1 MPLWKIILGVYIGGV
16 IAFTAHAHFFDEYYR
31 HLGLIPNLGRGL
43 LWFVF
48 CLPLIGK
55 TVCSDSQFILSCHT
69 GFCKALNPFL
79 IRLKRSSEN
88 FSDDLFILN
97 LTT

>member
-55 TVCSDSQFILSCHT
+55 TV
-69 GFCKALNPFL
+69 ALIVSLFFL
-79 IRLKRSSEN
+79 ATWLLQGVKS
-88 FSDDLFILN
+88 LLN
-97 LTT
+97 KTEKVV

>member
-1 MPLWKIILGVYIGGV
+1 MPLWKIILGVYIGGG

-55 TVCSDSQFILSCHT
+55 TV
-69 GFCKALNPFL
+69 ALIVSLFFL
-79 IRLKRSSEN
+79 ATLVFARR
-88 FSDDLFILN
+88 
-97 LTT
+97 

>member
-1 MPLWKIILGVYIGGV
+1 MADNAALENYFGCLYQRCDCLYRPRP
-16 IAFTAHAHFFDEYYR
+16 FFFDEYYR

-55 TVCSDSQFILSCHT
+55 TV
-69 GFCKALNPFL
+69 ALIVSLFFL
-79 IRLKRSSEN
+79 ATLVFARR
-88 FSDDLFILN
+88 
-97 LTT
+97 

>member
-55 TVCSDSQFILSCHT
+55 TV
-69 GFCKALNPFL
+69 ALIVSLRPLQNSPKSPKFPL
-79 IRLKRSSEN
+79 RHLGN
-88 FSDDLFILN
+88 FS
-97 LTT
+97 